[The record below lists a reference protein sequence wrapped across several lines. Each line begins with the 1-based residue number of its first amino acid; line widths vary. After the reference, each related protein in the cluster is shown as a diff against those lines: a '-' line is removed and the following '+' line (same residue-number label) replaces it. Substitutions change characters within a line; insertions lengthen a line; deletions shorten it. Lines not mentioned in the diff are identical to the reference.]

1 MRSFP
6 PEKEGREHWYFCV
19 VDRGFGF
26 VDGGFDAING
36 GFGFVDSGFG
46 VVDGE
51 FWVCLC
57 FFSFLPLMF

>member
-6 PEKEGREHWYFCV
+6 PEKEGREHWCFCV
-19 VDRGFGF
+19 IDGGFGF
-26 VDGGFDAING
+26 VDG

-57 FFSFLPLMF
+57 FFFFALDVLGLYVF